1 MLELL
6 KSLLGIDELDMS
18 KDTMLDF
25 YLDSA
30 RESIQS
36 YLCYKD
42 EEMEGRF
49 QTQTVNLAKFLYENK
64 DIVGTIQRSEGS
76 TSMTIERGLPKFVQV
91 SLPLPRIRVVG

>member
-6 KSLLGIDELDMS
+6 KSLLEISELDKS
-18 KDTMLDF
+18 QDIILNFYIDT
-25 YLDSA
+25 A

-42 EEMEGRF
+42 IEMEGKF

-64 DIVGTIQRSEGS
+64 DVAGTIQKSEGA
-76 TSMTIERGLPKFVQV
+76 TSMTIERGIPKYILA